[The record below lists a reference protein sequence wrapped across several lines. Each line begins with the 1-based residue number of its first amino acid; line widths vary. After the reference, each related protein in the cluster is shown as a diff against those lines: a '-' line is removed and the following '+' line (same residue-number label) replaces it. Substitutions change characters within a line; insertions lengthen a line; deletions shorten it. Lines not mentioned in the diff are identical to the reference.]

1 MVMYPN
7 PFPAFIVLNNI
18 EEMHLNPIDRKGEI
32 IMKKLYLQLFVLGA
46 MLAGYAMPVLAGA
59 GGGP

>member
-18 EEMHLNPIDRKGEI
+18 EQMRLNPIDRKGEI